1 MERGDEHLVMSGFGM
16 ESPGQVFIS
25 LVEVN
30 CRPRKAREG
39 PQFPCSWLSTVPC
52 TTVADEEGHRARATK
67 SQHGEV
73 GVDLSDGEWKPL
85 PKRLQDDVQG
95 QKHVEPTHV
104 LKT

>member
-16 ESPGQVFIS
+16 ESPGQVSIS

-67 SQHGEV
+67 SQHGE
-73 GVDLSDGEWKPL
+73 WKPL

-95 QKHVEPTHV
+95 QKHVEPGHV
-104 LKT
+104 

>member
-39 PQFPCSWLSTVPC
+39 PQFPVVGFRPFHAQP
-52 TTVADEEGHRARATK
+52 TVADEEGHRARATK

-73 GVDLSDGEWKPL
+73 CVDLSTGEWKPL

-95 QKHVEPTHV
+95 QKHVEPGHV
-104 LKT
+104 